1 MPEEDCVTG
10 GNDRSTLDPRFLF
23 IAGPCVIENEDMTL
37 HVAERLMGVASRFP
51 VRFVFKASYDK
62 ANRTSL
68 DSFRGPGLEA
78 GLKILEKVKS
88 TLGVP
93 VLSDVHCVA
102 HVAPAAKVLDIIQIP
117 AFLCRQ
123 TDLVVEA
130 ARTMKPINV
139 KKAQFV
145 APDDMRYVVQKIEA
159 TGNRN
164 IILSERG
171 TTFGYNN
178 LVVDFRS
185 FSTMRSLGYPVVFDA
200 THSVQIPSRDG
211 KSSGNREYV
220 LPLARAAVAYG
231 IDGLFCEVHP
241 EPEKALCDA
250 ANSIALGTV
259 ESLLKSITAIHAA
272 LSQKENHHGE

>member
-1 MPEEDCVTG
+1 MSKKEYVASS
-10 GNDRSTLDPRFLF
+10 NDRFASDQQFLF
-23 IAGPCVIENEDMTL
+23 IAGPCVIESEDMTL
-37 HVAERLMGVASRFP
+37 RIAERLTQVTSRFP

-68 DSFRGPGLEA
+68 DSFRGPGLEK

-88 TLGVP
+88 TLGVS

-102 HVAPAAKVLDIIQIP
+102 HVALAAGVLDIIQIP

-123 TDLVVEA
+123 TDLLVEA

-139 KKAQFV
+139 KKAQFL
-145 APDDMRYVVQKIEA
+145 APDDMRYVIEKIEA
-159 TGNRN
+159 AGNRN
-164 IILSERG
+164 IILTERG
-171 TTFGYNN
+171 TAFGYNN

-185 FSTMRSLGYPVVFDA
+185 FSIMRSLGYPVVFDA
-200 THSVQIPSRDG
+200 THSVQIPSRHG

-241 EPEKALCDA
+241 EPDEALCDA
-250 ANSIALGTV
+250 ANSIALDTI
-259 ESLLKSITAIHAA
+259 ESLLERAIAIRGT
-272 LSQKENHHGE
+272 LPRKEDRHGE